1 MAKTS
6 LYKLTSC
13 ALMTALLCVLAP
25 VAIPVGPIPV
35 TLATLLLYL
44 CIWLLDTRRALI
56 STGLYLLLGIVGLP
70 VFSGWQ
76 GGLGKVAGPTGGYL
90 VGYLLLVLVGGLIKS
105 SSKSRLIPTLLG
117 MVLGTVVLYAFGTA
131 WFIFQTKSDILSALS
146 VCVVP
151 FIGFDL
157 IKIALAAAIGI
168 PVINALRK
176 AELI

>member
-1 MAKTS
+1 M
-6 LYKLTSC
+6 
-13 ALMTALLCVLAP
+13 
-25 VAIPVGPIPV
+25 
-35 TLATLLLYL
+35 
-44 CIWLLDTRRALI
+44 
-56 STGLYLLLGIVGLP
+56 
-70 VFSGWQ
+70 
-76 GGLGKVAGPTGGYL
+76 AGPTGGYL
-90 VGYLLLVLVGGLIKS
+90 VGYLLLVLIGGLIKS

-146 VCVVP
+146 VCVLP

>member
-1 MAKTS
+1 M
-6 LYKLTSC
+6 
-13 ALMTALLCVLAP
+13 
-25 VAIPVGPIPV
+25 
-35 TLATLLLYL
+35 
-44 CIWLLDTRRALI
+44 
-56 STGLYLLLGIVGLP
+56 GLP

-90 VGYLLLVLVGGLIKS
+90 VGYLLLVLIGGLIKS

-131 WFIFQTKSDILSALS
+131 WFIFQTKSDILSSLS
-146 VCVVP
+146 VCVLP